1 MSAERVD
8 HKSLEPSRM
17 DPVEAYSR
25 PTGSERSIKAQQP
38 FLTILVHD
46 SWPQLRLL
54 LRDKTKDQKPGCSNK
69 SLINFQ
75 TNDSTRIQ
83 NGERV
88 VNKISSTGNIFM

>member
-8 HKSLEPSRM
+8 RKSLEPSRM

-46 SWPQLRLL
+46 S
-54 LRDKTKDQKPGCSNK
+54 
-69 SLINFQ
+69 
-75 TNDSTRIQ
+75 
-83 NGERV
+83 
-88 VNKISSTGNIFM
+88 

>member
-25 PTGSERSIKAQQP
+25 LTGSERSIKAQQP

-54 LRDKTKDQKPGCSNK
+54 LRDKTKDQNPDALTKA
-69 SLINFQ
+69 
-75 TNDSTRIQ
+75 
-83 NGERV
+83 
-88 VNKISSTGNIFM
+88 